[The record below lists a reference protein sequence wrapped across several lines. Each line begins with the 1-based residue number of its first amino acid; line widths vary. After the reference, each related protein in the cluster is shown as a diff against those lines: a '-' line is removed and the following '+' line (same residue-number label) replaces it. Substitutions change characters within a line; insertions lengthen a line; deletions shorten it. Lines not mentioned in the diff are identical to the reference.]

1 MKVFTPGQAAAATP
15 EGNKYEALV
24 VTAAYA
30 RKLNELPKEGGKE
43 WKKKYTTRALE
54 DLVTGEIEYDI
65 VDKRVGK
72 S

>member
-1 MKVFTPGQAAAATP
+1 MKVFTPGQAAAATAD
-15 EGNKYEALV
+15 GNKYEALV

-54 DLVTGEIEYDI
+54 DLVEGEIEYEI
-65 VDKRVGK
+65 VDKRVGG